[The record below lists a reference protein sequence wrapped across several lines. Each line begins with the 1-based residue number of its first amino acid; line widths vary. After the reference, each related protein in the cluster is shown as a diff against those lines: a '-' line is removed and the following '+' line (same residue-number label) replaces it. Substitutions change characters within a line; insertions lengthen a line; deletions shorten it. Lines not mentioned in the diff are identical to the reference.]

1 MMKNWTLLS
10 RFRPYLTR
18 YFRHANYIMHGYL
31 AAM

>member
-1 MMKNWTLLS
+1 MMKNWTLSS